1 MKVKYIVEVDMK
13 DGYSPM
19 TERRIETAV
28 WDSCQFAGSIRNV
41 SVKAEI
47 LKEVKNGKE
56 VR

>member
-1 MKVKYIVEVDMK
+1 MKIKYIVEVEMT
-13 DGYSPM
+13 DGFSPM

-47 LKEVKNGKE
+47 LKGTKGKE
-56 VR
+56 V